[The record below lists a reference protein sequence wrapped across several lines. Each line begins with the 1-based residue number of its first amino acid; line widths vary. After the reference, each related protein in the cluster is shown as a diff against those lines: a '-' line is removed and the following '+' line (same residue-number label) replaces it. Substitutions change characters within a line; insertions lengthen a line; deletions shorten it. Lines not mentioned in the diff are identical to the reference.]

1 MTASITIA
9 LLASLALA
17 LAARKRKSQPQ
28 LQPIRIVASSPSR
41 RRPF

>member
-17 LAARKRKSQPQ
+17 LAARKRTSRPQ
-28 LQPIRIVASSPSR
+28 LQPIRIVAASRSR

>member
-1 MTASITIA
+1 MSASITIA

-17 LAARKRKSQPQ
+17 LAARKHKSEPK
-28 LQPIRIVASSPSR
+28 LQPVRIAASSRSR

>member
-17 LAARKRKSQPQ
+17 LAARKRKNQPQ
-28 LQPIRIVASSPSR
+28 LLSLQQLTVPRQMAH
-41 RRPF
+41 